1 MNGEKNRIIPLSSAK
16 PGRQFT
22 LVGITGGMHL
32 RLRLY
37 SMGLMKG
44 VRFKLTGSSPGE
56 GPRVLAIG
64 NRRLMLGY
72 GLCSRVMVRED

>member
-1 MNGEKNRIIPLSSAK
+1 MKDQIVPLSSAR
-16 PGRQFT
+16 PGKEFT
-22 LVGITGGMHL
+22 LVSITGGMHL

-44 VRFKLTGSSPGE
+44 ARFKLLGASANE
-56 GPRVLAIG
+56 GPRIVIIG

-72 GLCSRVMVRED
+72 GLSAKIMVREV